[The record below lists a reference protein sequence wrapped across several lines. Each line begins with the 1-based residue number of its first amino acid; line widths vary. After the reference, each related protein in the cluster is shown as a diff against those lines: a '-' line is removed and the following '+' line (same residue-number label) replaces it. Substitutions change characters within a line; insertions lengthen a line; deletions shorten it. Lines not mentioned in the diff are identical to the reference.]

1 MEENNK
7 LISAIPAEDIGP
19 SDSIETAGTAET
31 VKNVETSGTVETFR
45 NNKTSGTVETKG
57 TPETTGTH
65 SKRKLPLTHSL
76 PAKVAAFILT
86 VISAFVFLG
95 SAALGFLAF
104 QSNFYTT
111 SKEDIRKNNFMGEVE
126 RDAVNVVNHL
136 YNDAVYGKDN
146 AKAIVE
152 NKNIAYIK
160 IDFSEDIA
168 NKTWS
173 YDSGKEAGPDTFSI
187 SLYNFEGGFIPRSS
201 EGAAGAKGNAK
212 VNMALTKDFTYGDRY
227 ALINFYL
234 NTVYSM
240 RYATYAVALV
250 SVILCISCFIFLMC
264 ASGRHQTSAVPEASF
279 GTKIPFDLMTAGA
292 VLAYGLFATLIM
304 QFRGRELIEFVLAMF
319 LMAGLLCIG
328 LGLCM
333 SLATRIKLG
342 SWWKN
347 TIIYRVLHF
356 IWKCIKGIPLV
367 WKTMVIS
374 CGIFLLDLLFVGLAD
389 DPEKLIYIF
398 VRFFLILPAIL
409 YVAVMLRKLLNGSK
423 DLAEGHLENQVETS
437 GMVLDF
443 KQAANNL
450 NSIGKGMSLAVE
462 ERTKSDRMKT
472 ELITNVSHD
481 IKTPLTSIINYSDL
495 IMKEPA
501 GSEKIPEY
509 ADVLH
514 RQSEKLKRLID
525 DLVETSKATTGNL
538 EVILAP
544 CSVNEMLNQAE
555 GEYEQ
560 RMKDAGLT
568 LVSDVPEKAVSIMA
582 DGRRLWRVFDNLLN
596 NACKYALSGTRVY
609 MSLEERGKEAVIT
622 FKNTSREALNI
633 SADELMERF
642 VRGDKSRNSGTE
654 GNGLGLAIARSLTE
668 LQNGKLELFIDG
680 DLFKAE
686 LRFPLI

>member
-7 LISAIPAEDIGP
+7 LALAENIESAEKAASPVPHPI
-19 SDSIETAGTAET
+19 
-31 VKNVETSGTVETFR
+31 K
-45 NNKTSGTVETKG
+45 
-57 TPETTGTH
+57 
-65 SKRKLPLTHSL
+65 KLPLTHSL

-86 VISAFVFLG
+86 IIAAAVACVSIAVCAMLVTSNHHIYTVPKDEMKRIMYENEACNNARNVLSLFRDADIDSPAESAYAFVDMRNVASMTIEFSSDLSFKNWSFTSSVKEPG
-95 SAALGFLAF
+95 DMKFTFMFYDFGDGFV
-104 QSNFYTT
+104 
-111 SKEDIRKNNFMGEVE
+111 D
-126 RDAVNVVNHL
+126 
-136 YNDAVYGKDN
+136 
-146 AKAIVE
+146 
-152 NKNIAYIK
+152 
-160 IDFSEDIA
+160 
-168 NKTWS
+168 
-173 YDSGKEAGPDTFSI
+173 
-187 SLYNFEGGFIPRSS
+187 RSS
-201 EGAAGAKGNAK
+201 SVVLGAKSSAK
-212 VNMALTKDFTYGDRY
+212 VTVVLAKNFTSSDRY
-227 ALINFYL
+227 SMDSMILDILYAL
-234 NTVYSM
+234 
-240 RYATYAVALV
+240 RYMIFVIAVITFIMA
-250 SVILCISCFIFLMC
+250 ISGFIFLMS
-264 ASGRHQTSAVPEASF
+264 ASGRHQTSDKPEASF
-279 GTKIPFDLMTAGA
+279 GTKIPFDLLVAGTLLAFGTFLTLVLHNIERDTFEIIFIGIFMISLLTA
-292 VLAYGLFATLIM
+292 
-304 QFRGRELIEFVLAMF
+304 
-319 LMAGLLCIG
+319 G

-333 SLATRIKLG
+333 SLATRVKLG
-342 SWWKN
+342 GWWKN
-347 TIIYRVLHF
+347 TVIYMILHF
-356 IWKCIKGIPLV
+356 IWKCIKGFFKLITKIPLV

-389 DPEKLIYIF
+389 ESEKIIYIF
-398 VRFFLILPAIL
+398 IRSIILLPAII
-409 YVAVMLRKLLNGSK
+409 YFAVMLRNLLKGSRA
-423 DLAEGHLENQVETS
+423 LAEGHLDHQVS
-437 GMVLDF
+437 AGGMILDL
-443 KQAANNL
+443 KEAANNL

-501 GSEKIPEY
+501 GSEKIAEY
-509 ADVLH
+509 SEVLH

-538 EVILAP
+538 EVNLAP
-544 CSVNEMLNQAE
+544 CSVNELLSQAE

-560 RMKDAGLT
+560 KMEAAGLT
-568 LVSDVPEKAVSIMA
+568 LVSDVPEKTVTIMA

-609 MSLEERGKEAVIT
+609 MSLEEKGSEAVIT

-654 GNGLGLAIARSLTE
+654 GNGLGLAIAKSLTD